1 MHRVRPCGGLSAELW
16 PPLFCQIGF
25 GTSTEDLPLP
35 DATSGTCWTAR
46 IAAEKAASLTTQLL
60 SFGRRQVLV
69 LQVLDVNELLKE
81 LKEMLSTLP
90 TEQVQLTMT
99 LVSSH
104 CRSRSTPERLS
115 KS

>member
-69 LQVLDVNELLKE
+69 LRVFSASVREPKFDAGASFLL
-81 LKEMLSTLP
+81 P
-90 TEQVQLTMT
+90 G
-99 LVSSH
+99 VSSPVRMH
-104 CRSRSTPERLS
+104 SAPVSVFVDVRRFR
-115 KS
+115 

>member
-1 MHRVRPCGGLSAELW
+1 VGDCLLNFG
-16 PPLFCQIGF
+16 PLFSARSGSGRRLKIFRYQ
-25 GTSTEDLPLP
+25 TQPLEP
-35 DATSGTCWTAR
+35 AETAR

-90 TEQVQLTMT
+90 TEQAQLTMT